1 MIELLSDKKGKLVG
15 DCVEG
20 DKMLLVDYL
29 RKLRVKQYEENLSCT
44 IGILVADYQQQR
56 TMEDIFNYLDIF
68 HKKSGS
74 YIDFYIPGYV
84 KVTDETPFHFSV
96 GGIKYRF
103 DRDSFNTSVLDLEKI
118 FGIKYRFRPLLIL
131 QEFIN
136 GNTTE
141 RRIVIE
147 FNTEESGRLFEEI
160 FDIARREV
168 NIEEFSTELRNAQ
181 IKKMLP
187 QIIKKA
193 IKILSGNAII
203 ELVVD
208 NADSFTKYRIQDC
221 KR

>member
-1 MIELLSDKKGKLVG
+1 MLVLHILRELK
-15 DCVEG
+15 
-20 DKMLLVDYL
+20 
-29 RKLRVKQYEENLSCT
+29 VKQYEENLSCT
-44 IGILVADYQQQR
+44 AGILVADYMQQLAR
-56 TMEDIFNYLDIF
+56 EFIFNYLDIF
-68 HKKSGS
+68 HKESGS

-84 KVTDETPFHFSV
+84 KVTDDTSFDFSV
-96 GGIKYRF
+96 GDIKYRF
-103 DRDSFNTSVLDLEKI
+103 DRDSFNTSVLDLKKI

-187 QIIKKA
+187 QIIKDAVK
-193 IKILSGNAII
+193 KLSGKAII

-208 NADSFTKYRIQDC
+208 NADSFTKYRIEDC
-221 KR
+221 NR